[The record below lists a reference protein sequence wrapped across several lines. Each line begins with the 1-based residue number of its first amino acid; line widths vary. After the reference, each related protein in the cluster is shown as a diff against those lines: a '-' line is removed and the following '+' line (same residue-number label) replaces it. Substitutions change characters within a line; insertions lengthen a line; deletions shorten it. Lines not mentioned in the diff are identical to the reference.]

1 MLLNLSDVLS
11 RDEKVVSIEA
21 EVELNSFQ
29 SRLGSFPLVDKTP
42 LSLTVSNTGNK
53 VLEITGT
60 MELGAMIPCS
70 RCLEDVKTMIHLDIL
85 RKIDMKLSEEDR
97 IKELDE
103 DSYITGYTLDVEAL
117 FYDELLSNWPMR
129 VVCSDDCKGIC
140 SKCGANLN
148 KGECGCDR
156 TVLDPL
162 ARSSN
167 SIPEFFKTLVLSV
180 PCIAI
185 RWKLLVTVSIL
196 LPLICAPADA
206 A

>member
-42 LSLTVSNTGNK
+42 LSLTVRNTGNK

-85 RKIDMKLSEEDR
+85 RKIDMKLTEDDR

-103 DSYITGYTLDVEAL
+103 DSYITGYDLDVEGL
-117 FYDELLSNWPMR
+117 VYDELMSSWPMKVICR
-129 VVCSDDCKGIC
+129 DDCKGIC

-148 KGECGCDR
+148 KGDCGCDR
-156 TVLDPL
+156 TSLDPRMAAFL
-162 ARSSN
+162 DVFQN
-167 SIPEFFKTLVLSV
+167 SGIKEQ
-180 PCIAI
+180 
-185 RWKLLVTVSIL
+185 
-196 LPLICAPADA
+196 
-206 A
+206 

>member
-21 EVELNSFQ
+21 EVELNSLQ

-42 LSLTVSNTGNK
+42 LSLTVRNTGNK

-117 FYDELLSNWPMR
+117 FYDELLSNWPMK
-129 VVCSDDCKGIC
+129 VICSEDCKGIC
-140 SKCGANLN
+140 SKCGLNLN

-156 TVLDPL
+156 TVLDPRMAAIL
-162 ARSSN
+162 NIFQN
-167 SIPEFFKTLVLSV
+167 SGIKEQ
-180 PCIAI
+180 
-185 RWKLLVTVSIL
+185 
-196 LPLICAPADA
+196 
-206 A
+206 